1 LLAGLNAGLQVLGKE
16 AWTPARDQAYLGVMV
31 DDLVTRGVTEPYRM
45 FTSRAEFRLQLRED
59 NADLRLTEVGRKLGL
74 VDDLRW
80 SAFEARREA
89 IEREL
94 QRLRSTWL
102 RVRETDPAVVEMVL
116 GQPLEQDQ
124 PLEEILRRPQVDYAA
139 LTSIPQ
145 AAPEQ
150 ALPENVAQQV
160 EISVKYSGYI
170 ARQEDEVARQRQMDQ
185 LPIPPNL
192 DFTEVRGLSREV
204 EQKLAHARP
213 ETLGQ
218 ASRISGVT
226 PAAIALLLVH
236 LRRQDRQTPVA
247 KTGTA

>member
-1 LLAGLNAGLQVLGKE
+1 
-16 AWTPARDQAYLGVMV
+16 
-31 DDLVTRGVTEPYRM
+31 
-45 FTSRAEFRLQLRED
+45 
-59 NADLRLTEVGRKLGL
+59 
-74 VDDLRW
+74 
-80 SAFEARREA
+80 
-89 IEREL
+89 
-94 QRLRSTWL
+94 
-102 RVRETDPAVVEMVL
+102 VEKVL

-150 ALPENVAQQV
+150 SLPENVAQQV

-185 LPIPPNL
+185 MPIPAQL
-192 DFTEVRGLSREV
+192 DFTRVRGLSKEV
-204 EQKLAHARP
+204 EQKLMASRP

-226 PAAIALLLVH
+226 PAAIALLLAH
-236 LRRQDRQTPVA
+236 LRRHDDQPTA